1 MRIRE
6 YLRSEVRE
14 SRIWV
19 LVRDFGLTWWEE
31 LDTVPYA
38 GVRS

>member
-14 SRIWV
+14 SRTWV
-19 LVRDFGLTWWEE
+19 LVCDFGLTWWEE
-31 LDTVPYA
+31 LDTSSYA
-38 GVRS
+38 VRS